1 MDAGM
6 MANDVFDLAA
16 RQASWLLARQR
27 VVAQNVAN
35 ANTPG
40 YKTAELKP
48 FDSAMQSASMQLAA
62 TSPAHFVLEQSK
74 VDATADPENAAN
86 PDVYFS
92 GNDVSPEEEMGKAG
106 AISRAYAL
114 NTSVVKALNGMI
126 LLAAKG

>member
-1 MDAGM
+1 MDADM

-16 RQASWLLARQR
+16 RQASWLLARQQ

-40 YKTAELKP
+40 YKTADLKP
-48 FDSAMQSASMQLAA
+48 FDAALQSASLQLAS
-62 TSPAHFVLEQSK
+62 TSAGHFVLEKSQA
-74 VDATADPENAAN
+74 DAVPEAGNAEN

-92 GNDVSPEEEMGKAG
+92 GNDVSQEEEMGKAG

-114 NTSVVKALNGMI
+114 NISVVKALNGM
-126 LLAAKG
+126 LVLAAKG

>member
-1 MDAGM
+1 

-16 RQASWLLARQR
+16 RQASWLLARQQ

-40 YKTAELKP
+40 YKTADLKP
-48 FDSAMQSASMQLAA
+48 FDAAMQSASLQLAA
-62 TSPAHFVLEQSK
+62 TSPAHIVPDESK
-74 VDATADPENAAN
+74 VDAEPDAGNADN

-92 GNDVSPEEEMGKAG
+92 GNDVSQEEEMGKAG